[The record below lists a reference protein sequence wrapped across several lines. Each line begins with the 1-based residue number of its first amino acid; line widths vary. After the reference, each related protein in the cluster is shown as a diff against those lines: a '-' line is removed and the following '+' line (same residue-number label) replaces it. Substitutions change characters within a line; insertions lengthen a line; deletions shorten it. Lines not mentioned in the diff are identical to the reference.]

1 MLILILLALAYFSA
15 KIGTENSIPVEMFS
29 SSWFFIIAAHS
40 SAVSHQ
46 NEEAIPDLLVTKS
59 GNSSYLYVITGTPIV
74 SRYSKVLGMSKI
86 DLIPPD
92 TTLIRVYDSSVKS
105 AGISNDYSS
114 PLCTPPMPPVT
125 KTLIPT
131 MLARYIVPATVVD
144 PFIFLAITN
153 ARSLREHFLK
163 FF

>member
-1 MLILILLALAYFSA
+1 M
-15 KIGTENSIPVEMFS
+15 
-29 SSWFFIIAAHS
+29 IAAHS
-40 SAVSHQ
+40 SAVSHLKR
-46 NEEAIPDLLVTKS
+46 EAIPDLFVTKS

-74 SRYSKVLGMSKI
+74 SRYSKVLGMFKI

-92 TTLIRVYDSSVKS
+92 TTLIRVCDSSVRS
-105 AGISNDYSS
+105 AGISSYYSS

-125 KTLIPT
+125 KTLIPA

-153 ARSLREHFLK
+153 ARSRREHFLK